1 MLDANFA
8 ANTKRQKLKA
18 TIENFSTSDV
28 HTHKLWEILAGE
40 CTIYQRIGLTWFHVY
55 TLFEVLV
62 ASLRKMQERN
72 NKIEEGGIPPNT
84 LPSPQ
89 NPQYPVEPQLKATSK
104 HAPPVYIRT
113 TDAWVVEFLCDLN
126 ISFTI

>member
-1 MLDANFA
+1 
-8 ANTKRQKLKA
+8 
-18 TIENFSTSDV
+18 
-28 HTHKLWEILAGE
+28 
-40 CTIYQRIGLTWFHVY
+40 
-55 TLFEVLV
+55 VLV

-89 NPQYPVEPQLKATSK
+89 NLQYPVETQLKATSK

-113 TDAWVVEFLCDLN
+113 NRCMSGG
-126 ISFTI
+126 ISL